1 MAFSVSAH
9 IKRIKK
15 FTTYVREYK
24 ITLIFNDTVRMQK
37 GIIQLSLPSSKD
49 QPIISD
55 GLGVIKKKKH
65 TLNLMN
71 PKPFAKL
78 STLPPAQ
85 NVPK

>member
-1 MAFSVSAH
+1 MDVITININTYICFRYLSSMAFSVSAH

-55 GLGVIKKKKH
+55 GLGVIKKKNTH
-65 TLNLMN
+65 
-71 PKPFAKL
+71 
-78 STLPPAQ
+78 
-85 NVPK
+85 